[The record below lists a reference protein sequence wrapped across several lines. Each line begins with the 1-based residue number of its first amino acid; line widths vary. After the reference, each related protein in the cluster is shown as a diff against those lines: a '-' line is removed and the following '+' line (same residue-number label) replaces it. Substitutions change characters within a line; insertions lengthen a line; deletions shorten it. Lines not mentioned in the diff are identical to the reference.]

1 MGWLFGK
8 KKKAPMMP
16 LPAGQAVDEKAL
28 KFPSASS
35 SKKVIGAGDVKQAVG
50 FNKPIDRFP
59 QPKMEEELE
68 KANEDLKSSFSS
80 KPIDAPGMNRTS
92 TAQNTAPAQTQVPA
106 SSSNTNFY
114 EEDQRDRDG
123 PLFVKVDVYQHILG
137 GIEGLQK
144 DARNLSSTSKK
155 LDNSE
160 FNEEAH
166 FEKLK
171 KELKVIHDKLLLAD
185 KTLFKS

>member
-1 MGWLFGK
+1 
-8 KKKAPMMP
+8 MP

-28 KFPSASS
+28 KFPSAGS

-59 QPKMEEELE
+59 QPKMEEELA
-68 KANEDLKSSFSS
+68 KANDDLKISFGNKSSTPSIEQVS
-80 KPIDAPGMNRTS
+80 AS
-92 TAQNTAPAQTQVPA
+92 QVPA
-106 SSSNTNFY
+106 PVQESQGDSNRNFY

-144 DARNLSSTSKK
+144 DVKVLSSTSKK

-185 KTLFKS
+185 KTLFKSW